1 VLLLHGCCH
10 NPTGIDPTLDQ
21 WRQIA
26 SICAA
31 RGILPLL
38 DFAYQG
44 FADGLEEDASG
55 LRELAAVNR
64 ELLVC
69 SSFSKNFGLYSER
82 VGALSVVAPSADA
95 AGRTLSQVRISIRTN
110 YSNPPQHGAAIVAT
124 VLSDPTLRREWEQEL
139 AAMRGRIH
147 QMRRLFVESMH
158 AAAPQRD
165 FSFIQRQKGMFSF
178 SGLSSLQVDELRQQ
192 HAVYIVANGG
202 RMNVAG
208 ITPANLPRLCEA
220 LAAVL

>member
-1 VLLLHGCCH
+1 
-10 NPTGIDPTLDQ
+10 
-21 WRQIA
+21 
-26 SICAA
+26 
-31 RGILPLL
+31 
-38 DFAYQG
+38 
-44 FADGLEEDASG
+44 
-55 LRELAAVNR
+55 
-64 ELLVC
+64 
-69 SSFSKNFGLYSER
+69 
-82 VGALSVVAPSADA
+82 
-95 AGRTLSQVRISIRTN
+95 
-110 YSNPPQHGAAIVAT
+110 
-124 VLSDPTLRREWEQEL
+124 
-139 AAMRGRIH
+139 
-147 QMRRLFVESMH
+147 MRRLFVESMH